1 MFLLLSRSI
10 LAWDFFE
17 FELVVFQAV
26 NRDKLLAQLQ
36 PDFSK
41 NHRSTIKQDKYIAD
55 EQQMTTYFW
64 FKTQSCLNKNVKN
77 PPPYYTRQLLLAE
90 I

>member
-26 NRDKLLAQLQ
+26 SRDKMLAQLQ

-55 EQQMTTYFW
+55 EQQKTTYFW
-64 FKTQSCLNKNVKN
+64 FKTQSCLNKTLII
-77 PPPYYTRQLLLAE
+77 PPHN
-90 I
+90 

>member
-10 LAWDFFE
+10 LACNFVGV
-17 FELVVFQAV
+17 ELVVFQAV

-41 NHRSTIKQDKYIAD
+41 NHMSTIKQNKYFAD
-55 EQQMTTYFW
+55 GHQKTTYFGL
-64 FKTQSCLNKNVKN
+64 KLNPV
-77 PPPYYTRQLLLAE
+77 
-90 I
+90 